1 MKDFPGYEGLYAVEE
16 DGRVWSY
23 QYNKYMSPADN
34 GHGYLELNLSDRYGN
49 KKKWRINRMVA
60 LTYLPAPKPG

>member
-23 QYNKYMSPADN
+23 YFNKYMSPADN
-34 GHGYLELNLSDRYGN
+34 GHGYLELNLTDWYGN
-49 KKKWRINRMVA
+49 KKRWRVNRMVA
-60 LTYLPAPKPG
+60 ITYLPAPQPG